1 MQTVCKIVLWIYL
14 ICLPISLIL
23 TVIREYQ
30 NYKVKDAPNKVLGFI
45 YHFITVW
52 LITPF
57 FVVHLVTNKI
67 RR

>member
-1 MQTVCKIVLWIYL
+1 MQTLCKVVLWIYI

-30 NYKVKDAPNKVLGFI
+30 DYKINDAPNKVLGFI

>member
-1 MQTVCKIVLWIYL
+1 MQTICKIVLWIYL

-30 NYKVKDAPNKVLGFI
+30 NYKIKDAPNKVLGFI

-57 FVVHLVTNKI
+57 FVVYLVTNKI

>member
-30 NYKVKDAPNKVLGFI
+30 NYKIKDAPNKVLGFI

-57 FVVHLVTNKI
+57 FVVHLVINKI